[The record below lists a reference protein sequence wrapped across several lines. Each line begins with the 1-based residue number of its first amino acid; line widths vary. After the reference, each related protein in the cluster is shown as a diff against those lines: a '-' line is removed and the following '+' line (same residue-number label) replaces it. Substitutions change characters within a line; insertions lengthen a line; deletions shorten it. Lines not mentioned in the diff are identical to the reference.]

1 MITVGVMSVINRSN
15 HSGKKLIPDCLYHYK
30 HLWVK
35 KSIGLGIIGIIDLN
49 LSLNRHGVAEVILP
63 KIAANF
69 LAQRIRSSA

>member
-15 HSGKKLIPDCLYHYK
+15 HSGKKLIPDCLYHHK

-35 KSIGLGIIGIIDLN
+35 KSIGLGIINLN

-69 LAQRIRSSA
+69 LAQPIRSSA